1 MLAPFDPQE
10 LARLREAH
18 EVTYE
23 SWIELRRM
31 LSPDDLGARLA
42 VDGFE
47 AVVVEAEFVTR
58 DVLDSAP
65 GLRVVASARG
75 KPVNVDLDAATE
87 HGVVVLQTPGRNAE
101 SVADLVVAMILDRLR
116 HLSAAAEA
124 VRRGEWS
131 FGLDDEAMVP
141 YIRFRGVELGGR
153 TLALLGFGAVGR
165 AVARRALGFGMVVR
179 AYDPYAADA
188 DFAALG
194 VARVPTLDSL
204 LDGADVL
211 SVHVERTPE
220 TVGMIGA
227 EQLARLPRGAVVVNT
242 ARPQVVDQ
250 EALLAALRS
259 GHLGG
264 VALDVFAPEPIPPS
278 HALLAEP
285 GALILPHIGGATED
299 AVRHHSRMIREDM
312 ERIARG
318 ERPLRCANPA
328 VLDTPAAR

>member
-1 MLAPFDPQE
+1 
-10 LARLREAH
+10 
-18 EVTYE
+18 
-23 SWIELRRM
+23 
-31 LSPDDLGARLA
+31 
-42 VDGFE
+42 
-47 AVVVEAEFVTR
+47 
-58 DVLDSAP
+58 
-65 GLRVVASARG
+65 
-75 KPVNVDLDAATE
+75 
-87 HGVVVLQTPGRNAE
+87 
-101 SVADLVVAMILDRLR
+101 
-116 HLSAAAEA
+116 
-124 VRRGEWS
+124 
-131 FGLDDEAMVP
+131 
-141 YIRFRGVELGGR
+141 
-153 TLALLGFGAVGR
+153 
-165 AVARRALGFGMVVR
+165 
-179 AYDPYAADA
+179 
-188 DFAALG
+188 LG

-220 TVGMIGA
+220 TVGMLGL
-227 EQLARLPRGAVVVNT
+227 EQLSLLPRGAVVVNT

-250 EALLAALRS
+250 EALLALLRS